1 MIDASQVGGYVS
13 PAPSFRSNASI
24 CIRNGCDYV
33 TEKGGVETDEFGR
46 RVTLGIECVL
56 SLQSGHTP
64 L

>member
-13 PAPSFRSNASI
+13 SAPPCRSSAGI

-33 TEKGGVETDEFGR
+33 TEKGGVETDEFWR
-46 RVTLGIECVL
+46 RVTLGIECAV